1 MMQKRQFLAKTCLHC
16 KSTYVPTGCCQKYC
30 ENCKREMDL
39 QRMRNRHYATYVRK
53 GYNQRG
59 ENNNRLKAGT
69 GTGRK
74 TWVYEKERKDY
85 CEYCGARV
93 PEVPRLVVHHLDGD
107 ATNDHPSNHITLCD
121 SCHKLVHSGKI
132 TLTKGIVREAK

>member
-39 QRMRNRHYATYVRK
+39 QRMRDRHHATYVHK

-74 TWVYEKERKDY
+74 TWVYEKSVRTIVSTAAHEFQKF
-85 CEYCGARV
+85 
-93 PEVPRLVVHHLDGD
+93 LVWLCIIWMV
-107 ATNDHPSNHITLCD
+107 TLQMTI
-121 SCHKLVHSGKI
+121 LVI
-132 TLTKGIVREAK
+132 I